1 MNKQEIE
8 KMFEEKVTSTRIYDE
23 YKNEITDKVYDFI
36 FEEVII
42 KLLKEIIDDYW
53 SYGDWCWCCWTYTL
67 EEKLTEKAKELY
79 NITL

>member
-42 KLLKEIIDDYW
+42 KLLKEIIDDY
-53 SYGDWCWCCWTYTL
+53 
-67 EEKLTEKAKELY
+67 
-79 NITL
+79 

>member
-8 KMFEEKVTSTRIYDE
+8 KMFEEKVSSTRIYDE

-36 FEEVII
+36 FDEIII

-53 SYGDWCWCCWTYTL
+53 SYDDWCWCCSTYTL
-67 EEKLTEKAKELY
+67 EEKLTEKAKTLFD
-79 NITL
+79 ITL